1 MKNLSNYQ
9 KFADKN
15 AEKLANDQKVL
26 EYKNIQILARK
37 KLELLLSS
45 QSLKDLHLTPGIRLE
60 KLRVKG
66 QKHLYSIRVNRQYRI
81 LFIWENNEA

>member
-1 MKNLSNYQ
+1 MKKVLNYQ
-9 KFADKN
+9 KFADQDAKN
-15 AEKLANDQKVL
+15 LACDQEVL
-26 EYKNIQILARK
+26 KYKNIQVLVRK

-66 QKHLYSIRVNRQYRI
+66 QKYLYSIRINRQYRI
-81 LFIWENNEA
+81 LFI

>member
-1 MKNLSNYQ
+1 MKSTKYQ
-9 KFADKN
+9 KFADK
-15 AEKLANDQKVL
+15 ATEKLANDQEVL
-26 EYKNIQILARK
+26 EYKNIQISVRK

-66 QKHLYSIRVNRQYRI
+66 QKYLYSIRINRQYRI
-81 LFIWENNEA
+81 IFI